1 METRGEGEMMKIPV
15 NLPKMGLTME
25 EATIVKWLKQAGD
38 VVNKNDVLLEVETDK
53 SVLEIEAP
61 TAGTMIERLFDEGD
75 SIKVSE
81 TICILENSELASD
94 EKTTNQAN
102 GQTHTIVQEAALVDT
117 SVKKE
122 PFYPRFPN
130 KPVSPAARRKAY
142 EMGLTRE
149 EIQSIVGTGP
159 RNRVILRDI
168 TAYSKQAKSV
178 SQPTNLEHNVKD
190 SNVDYEKL
198 TTIRS
203 LTAKK
208 LTESFR
214 DVPQFMIKKRIDVT
228 NINDIKNKLSELN
241 IKVSL
246 NDFIIQGVSLAIQ
259 KNRIVNSYFIETDH
273 EMRIQNNTNI
283 NVGLAVAID
292 GGLVVPVV
300 KDADQLSLI
309 DIARKREEFIQKARS
324 NRLTPNDMNEGTIT
338 ISNLGAYGVV
348 EFNAIINKPEAAIL
362 AIGSVVKQPVVNEKD
377 EIVVKPILTITASF
391 DHRILDGAVAAQ
403 FMKDLT
409 AILESKDWKIV

>member
-1 METRGEGEMMKIPV
+1 MKIPV

-61 TAGTMIERLFDEGD
+61 TAGTVIERLFDEGD

-81 TICILENSELASD
+81 TICILENNEKGTD
-94 EKTTNQAN
+94 EKTTNPVSIQEPKV
-102 GQTHTIVQEAALVDT
+102 VQETTVVTT
-117 SVKKE
+117 SRGKV
-122 PFYPRFPN
+122 PMYPRFPN
-130 KPVSPAARRKAY
+130 KPVSPASRRKAY
-142 EMGLTRE
+142 EMGLTTE
-149 EIQSIVGTGP
+149 EIQSIVGSGP

-168 TAYSKQAKSV
+168 TSYSKQATHV
-178 SQPTNLEHNVKD
+178 SQTTKLEKPVID
-190 SNVDYEKL
+190 PQVEYEKL

-214 DVPQFMIKKRIDVT
+214 DVPQFMIKKSIDVT
-228 NINDIKNKLSELN
+228 NINDIKTKLSELN
-241 IKVSL
+241 IKISL
-246 NDFIIQGVSLAIQ
+246 NDFIIQGVSVAIQ
-259 KNRIVNSYFIETDH
+259 KNRIVNSYFIETDT
-273 EMRIQNNTNI
+273 EMLIQKNNNI

-292 GGLVVPVV
+292 SGLVVPVV
-300 KDADQLSLI
+300 KEVDQLSLV
-309 DIARKREEFIQKARS
+309 DIARKREDLIQKARK
-324 NRLTPNDMNEGTIT
+324 NRLTPNEMNEGTIT
-338 ISNLGAYGVV
+338 ISNLGAFGVD

-362 AIGSVVKQPVVNEKD
+362 AVGSVVKQPVVNEFD

-391 DHRILDGAVAAQ
+391 DHRIIDGAVAAQ
-403 FMKDLT
+403 FMKDLSI
-409 AILESKDWKIV
+409 ILESNDWKIV

>member
-1 METRGEGEMMKIPV
+1 
-15 NLPKMGLTME
+15 MGLTME

-61 TAGTMIERLFDEGD
+61 TAGTVIERLFDEGD

-81 TICILENSELASD
+81 TICILENGEKGTD
-94 EKTTNQAN
+94 EKTTNPVNVQDPPV
-102 GQTHTIVQEAALVDT
+102 VQEESIIVAAT
-117 SVKKE
+117 SSKNA
-122 PFYPRFPN
+122 PMYPRFPN
-130 KPVSPAARRKAY
+130 KPVSPAARRKAH
-142 EMGLTRE
+142 EMGLTAE
-149 EIQSIVGTGP
+149 EIQSIKGSGP

-168 TAYSKQAKSV
+168 TSYSKQVNPV
-178 SQPTNLEHNVKD
+178 SQTTNVEHNVID
-190 SNVDYEKL
+190 SNVEFEKL

-214 DVPQFMIKKRIDVT
+214 DVPQFMIKKSIDVT

-241 IKVSL
+241 IKISL
-246 NDFIIQGVSLAIQ
+246 NDFIIQGVSQAIQ
-259 KNRIVNSYFIETDH
+259 KNRIVNNYFIETEN
-273 EMRIQNNTNI
+273 EMRIQKNNKI

-300 KDADQLSLI
+300 KDADQLSLV
-309 DIARKREEFIQKARS
+309 DIARKRDDLIQKART

-338 ISNLGAYGVV
+338 ISNLGAFGVD

-362 AIGSVVKQPVVNEKD
+362 AVGSVVKQPVVNEAD

-403 FMKDLT
+403 FMKDLS